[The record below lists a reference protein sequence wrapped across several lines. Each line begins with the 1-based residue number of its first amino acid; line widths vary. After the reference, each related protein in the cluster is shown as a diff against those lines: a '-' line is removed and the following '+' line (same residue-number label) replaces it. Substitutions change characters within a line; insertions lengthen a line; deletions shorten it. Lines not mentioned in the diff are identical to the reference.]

1 MPGWN
6 RQDGTRRRSPTRAG
20 ERSRSRRRPQAPL
33 VAQNFQPIRV
43 NEILKPKSV
52 TNPTP
57 GVYIFDLGQNMVG
70 WARLHVSG
78 KAGTKVR
85 LRFGEVLKPNGE
97 LYTENLR
104 TAEATDTYILRG
116 KGSESFEPHFTF
128 HGFRYVEL
136 TGYPGTPTQDCD

>member
-1 MPGWN
+1 MTN
-6 RQDGTRRRSPTRAG
+6 RGKRSRLPSLESEIYNGESYEPVWSRLDGTRPSFSDATWGAVAVAAEP
-20 ERSRSRRRPQAPL
+20 PAPL

-43 NEILKPKSV
+43 NEILKPKAV
-52 TNPTP
+52 TNPKP

-78 KAGTKVR
+78 KAGTKVQI
-85 LRFGEVLKPNGE
+85 RFGEVLKPNGE

-116 KGSESFEPHFTF
+116 KGS
-128 HGFRYVEL
+128 
-136 TGYPGTPTQDCD
+136 